1 MLNRED
7 NEKTEDEEAEEEKK
21 SHCNVLCPH
30 YLLFAQKLTNYL
42 QECII
47 SFIPTLVGLG
57 QVHNINTL
65 HVESIN
71 YEGWNS
77 ISEMT
82 AFNLPYNRVTKCQFF

>member
-7 NEKTEDEEAEEEKK
+7 NKKTEDEEAEEEKK
-21 SHCNVLCPH
+21 PHSNVLCPH

-65 HVESIN
+65 HVDCGVNQLPRLEF
-71 YEGWNS
+71 Y
-77 ISEMT
+77 IS
-82 AFNLPYNRVTKCQFF
+82 NDRI